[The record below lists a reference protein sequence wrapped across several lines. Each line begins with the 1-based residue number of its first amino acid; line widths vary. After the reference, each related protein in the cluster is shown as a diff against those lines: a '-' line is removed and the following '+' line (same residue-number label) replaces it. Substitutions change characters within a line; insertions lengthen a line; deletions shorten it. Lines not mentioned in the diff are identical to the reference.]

1 MKDFTCG
8 QCGSPDIQ
16 KASVVYDGGTS
27 TGSSMSAGSVG
38 GRTALMSTSSSSQTN
53 LAKKLSPPPRMGI
66 MAMIGFG
73 ILTLIAGTFAL
84 NLMDEVGALSLIF
97 AVCAGIFI
105 FRIVTGIKHNAAY
118 PERFAEYNRMWYC
131 HKCGTTSVI

>member
-1 MKDFTCG
+1 MNEIKCG
-8 QCGSPDIQ
+8 HCGSPDVQ
-16 KASVVYDGGTS
+16 KASVIYDGGTS

-84 NLMDEVGALSLIF
+84 NFMGESTALFLVF
-97 AVCAGIFI
+97 AGCAGIFI
-105 FRIVTGIKHNAAY
+105 FRIVNGFKQNAAF
-118 PERFAEYNRMWYC
+118 PALFAEYNRMWYC
-131 HKCGTTSVI
+131 HKCGTSSVI